1 MTTAPRNARA
11 CLSRQTSAHLGPE
24 RVAWVTSRADAAGL
38 PRAAFVASIWPR
50 DEAGAL
56 ALVQPRHPR
65 APMPLGLRGY
75 TAASAGGLA
84 ILTLHGPAWT
94 DAGGPDLRGRLT
106 AHGRGWSLSSVVRA
120 VIDTAVEAGA

>member
-1 MTTAPRNARA
+1 MTAARRA
-11 CLSRQTSAHLGPE
+11 RSCLSRQTSAHLGPE

-50 DEAGAL
+50 EADGAL

-65 APMPLGLRGY
+65 APLPLGLRGY
-75 TAASAGGLA
+75 TASSVGGLA

-94 DAGGPDLRGRLT
+94 DAGGPDLRGRLA
-106 AHGRGWSLSSVVRA
+106 AHGRGWSLSAMVRA
-120 VIDTAVEAGA
+120 VIDAAVEAGA

>member
-1 MTTAPRNARA
+1 MTAPRSPRA

-38 PRAAFVASIWPR
+38 SRAAFVVSLWPR
-50 DEAGAL
+50 DADGAL
-56 ALVQPRHPR
+56 ALVAPRHPR

-75 TAASAGGLA
+75 TATTAGGLA
-84 ILTLHGPAWT
+84 ILTLHGPDWA
-94 DAGGPDLRGRLT
+94 DAGGPALRDRLA

-120 VIDTAVEAGA
+120 VIDAAVESGA